1 MGIQQALFA
10 QSQAAGGWTV
20 VDFHRYAADGSTF
33 TLNNLQQNDI
43 IYVQLGADSIYTV
56 PGTVNDSNF
65 TTLSR
70 GATNNI
76 SYMSSFSVYSSA
88 SSTLSFTISGSPG
101 SGSPPD
107 YGIAVAIRSPNQTGS
122 YGTLPTVQAFAGS
135 GTPTYNNTPV
145 SLSADSF
152 QLLIAMVDDD
162 DASPMAGPTGTT
174 LIAEDVNSSH
184 GSIGFAYQIISTA
197 GNYSWGSWTTTGSD
211 HWLAAIRDIREV

>member
-1 MGIQQALFA
+1 MSIQQALFA
-10 QSQAAGGWTV
+10 QSQAPGEWTV

-33 TLNNLQQNDI
+33 TLNNLQQNDL
-43 IYVQLGADSIYTV
+43 IYVQVGADFRV

-65 TTLSR
+65 TT
-70 GATNNI
+70 I
-76 SYMSSFSVYSSA
+76 SQGWFNSIGYMTSSSVYSSA
-88 SSTLSFTISGSPG
+88 PSTLSFTISGNQ
-101 SGSPPD
+101 PD

-122 YGTLPTVQAFAGS
+122 YGTLPTVQSSFGS
-135 GTPTYNNTPV
+135 GTPTHNNTSV

-152 QLLIAMVDDD
+152 ALFIAMVDDD

-174 LIAEDVNSSH
+174 LIAEDVTSSN

-211 HWLAAIRDIREV
+211 SWLASIKEIREV